1 MTEILAND
9 PSENF
14 NVSSNH
20 STILNI
26 APWEDTEYQLERLM
40 LQRVSWLLKPIGD
53 SSLPF
58 INSEVYSVL

>member
-1 MTEILAND
+1 MTEMLPNN
-9 PSENF
+9 PSEKF
-14 NVSSNH
+14 NVSSNQ

-26 APWEDTEYQLERLM
+26 APSEDTQYQLERLM
-40 LQRVSWLLKPIGD
+40 LWRVSWLLKPTGD